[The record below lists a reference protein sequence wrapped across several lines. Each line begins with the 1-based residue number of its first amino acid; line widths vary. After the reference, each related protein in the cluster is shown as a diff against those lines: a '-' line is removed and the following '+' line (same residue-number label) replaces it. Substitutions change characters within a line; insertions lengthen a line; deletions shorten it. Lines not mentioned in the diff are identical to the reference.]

1 VLGGIVGRMSEQAFI
16 STATDLR
23 SVSRPA
29 TSLVARLAAHHWAPL
44 PVVLIAPFM
53 VVLDFFIVNV
63 AVPSMQS
70 RLHAGSGTVEW
81 VIAGYGLTFAIGLI
95 TGGRLGDR
103 FGRRRMFSVGLLLF
117 TIASVAC
124 GLAPSPSLL
133 VAARIAQGLAAAL
146 LMPQALAILGVVY
159 EGARRVQAFSI
170 YGMALGLAAVSGQ
183 LIGGALI
190 QADPAGLGW
199 RTVFLINLPIGVLG
213 LVLAP
218 RLVPESRADGA
229 PGLDLTG
236 AGLVTLGL
244 TAIVLP
250 LIEGRAQ
257 GWPLWT
263 WMSLAVAPFVL
274 YGFARHQRRLGRSGG
289 QPLLHP
295 TLFRE
300 RAFTVGLIAQLAFF
314 SSMASFFLVFALYL
328 QQGRGLD
335 ALQAGLV
342 FTIMASAYVV
352 ASARAPQLT
361 ARLGRKLPL
370 TGAVVLAAGH
380 GLLAATVLDIGT
392 GHTVALL
399 VPALLLIGAGMGLV
413 LTPLTTTVLANLNPV
428 NAGAASGA
436 LSTMQ
441 QVGNALGVAVTGV
454 IFYGAIAHGVAH
466 AFVLSLVEL
475 CAVSVAVAACSRF
488 LPRPASS

>member
-1 VLGGIVGRMSEQAFI
+1 MSEHTFT
-16 STATDLR
+16 STATGHR
-23 SVSRPA
+23 SVPQPA
-29 TSLVARLAAHHWAPL
+29 PSLAGRLAAHHWAPL

-63 AVPSMQS
+63 AIPSMQS
-70 RLHAGSGTVEW
+70 RLHAGSGAVEW

-103 FGRRRMFSVGLLLF
+103 FGRRRMFSLGLLLF
-117 TIASVAC
+117 TVASAAC
-124 GLAPSPSLL
+124 GLASSPSLL
-133 VAARIAQGLAAAL
+133 VGARIGQGLAAAL
-146 LMPQALAILGVVY
+146 LMPQALAILGVIY

-213 LVLAP
+213 LFLAP
-218 RLVPESRADGA
+218 RLVPESRAEGA

-236 AGLVTLGL
+236 AGLITLAL

-250 LIEGRAQ
+250 LIEGRSH
-257 GWPLWT
+257 GWPVWT
-263 WMSLAVAPFVL
+263 WVPLAVSPLLL
-274 YGFARHQRRLGRSGG
+274 YGFARHQRWLGRSGG
-289 QPLLHP
+289 EPLLHP
-295 TLFRE
+295 RLFQE

-335 ALQAGLV
+335 PLKAGLV
-342 FTIMASAYVV
+342 FTIMAGAYVV
-352 ASARAPQLT
+352 ASAQAPQLT
-361 ARLGRKLPL
+361 ARLGRKLPI

-380 GLLAATVLDIGT
+380 GLLAATVLDVGT
-392 GHTVALL
+392 RRTVAML

-413 LTPLTTTVLANLNPV
+413 LTPLTSTVLANLTPAS
-428 NAGAASGA
+428 AGAASGA
-436 LSTMQ
+436 LATMQ
-441 QVGNALGVAVTGV
+441 QIGNALGVAVTGV
-454 IFYGAIAHGVAH
+454 IFYGTIKHGLPH
-466 AFVLSLVEL
+466 AFELSLAEL
-475 CAVSVAVAACSRF
+475 AAVSVAVAACSRL
-488 LPRPASS
+488 LPRAAKP

>member
-1 VLGGIVGRMSEQAFI
+1 MSENTYI
-16 STATDLR
+16 STATGLR
-23 SVSRPA
+23 SVSQPPA
-29 TSLVARLAAHHWAPL
+29 SLAARLVAHHWAPL

-63 AVPSMQS
+63 AIPSMQS
-70 RLHAGSGTVEW
+70 RLHAGSVAVEW

-103 FGRRRMFSVGLLLF
+103 FGRRRMFSLGLLLF
-117 TIASVAC
+117 TLASAAC
-124 GLAPSPSLL
+124 GLASTPSLL
-133 VAARIAQGLAAAL
+133 AGARIAQGLAAAL

-199 RTVFLINLPIGVLG
+199 RTVFLINIPIGIAG

-218 RLVPESRADGA
+218 RLVPESRADGT

-236 AGLVTLGL
+236 AALVTVAL

-250 LIEGRAQ
+250 LIEGRSH
-257 GWPLWT
+257 GWPTWT
-263 WMSLAVAPFVL
+263 WATLAASPFLL
-274 YGFARHQRRLGRSGG
+274 YGFASHQRRLGRRGG
-289 QPLLHP
+289 DPLLHP
-295 TLFRE
+295 KLFRE
-300 RAFTVGLIAQLAFF
+300 RAFTVGLIAQLTFF

-335 ALQAGLV
+335 PLQAGLV
-342 FTIMASAYVV
+342 FTIMATAYVV

-361 ARLGRKLPL
+361 VRLGRKLPVM
-370 TGAVVLAAGH
+370 GAVVLAAGH
-380 GLLAATVLDIGT
+380 GLLAATVLDVGT
-392 GHTVALL
+392 GHTVAFL
-399 VPALLLIGAGMGLV
+399 VPALVLIGTGMGLV
-413 LTPLTTTVLANLNPV
+413 LTPLTSTVLANLTPAT
-428 NAGAASGA
+428 AGAASGA

-441 QVGNALGVAVTGV
+441 QIGNALGVAITGL
-454 IFYGAIAHGVAH
+454 IFYGTLGHGLPH
-466 AFVLSLVEL
+466 AFELSLAEL
-475 CAVSVAVAACSRF
+475 ATVSVVVAACSRL
-488 LPRPASS
+488 LPRTATP